1 VELLIMNYN
10 PETGEKIKSR
20 MYNKIIEGITK
31 SFENIELNDYHMNK
45 NLSSDNLRCKIS
57 ISIPEFDHYI

>member
-1 VELLIMNYN
+1 MNYN

-31 SFENIELNDYHMNK
+31 SFENIELNDYHMKK
-45 NLSSDNLRCKIS
+45 NLSSDN
-57 ISIPEFDHYI
+57 

>member
-1 VELLIMNYN
+1 MNYIQRQ
-10 PETGEKIKSR
+10 ERKIKSR

-45 NLSSDNLRCKIS
+45 NLSSDNLNRCKIS
-57 ISIPEFDHYI
+57 ISIPEFDLTI